1 MGDSVLQKEICCLRL
16 KGNIMAVASFH
27 HFGVPVNTAQ
37 RNETYLDGAKVYV
50 TDPEGHPFRV
60 EYLRFEPGSPMHP
73 DVRNKSH
80 AAFVVD
86 SLDEALQGRNVIVE
100 PFEAGESLRVAFI
113 NVDGA
118 VIELM
123 EKK

>member
-1 MGDSVLQKEICCLRL
+1 
-16 KGNIMAVASFH
+16 MAAASFH

-37 RNETYLDGAKVYV
+37 KNETYIGGAKVHV
-50 TDPEGHPFRV
+50 TDPEAHPFRV

-73 DVRNKSH
+73 DVQNKSH

-86 SLDEALQGRNVIVE
+86 SLDEALRGRNVIIK
-100 PFEAGESLRVAFI
+100 PFDATESLRVAFI
-113 NVDGA
+113 NDNGA
-118 VIELM
+118 IIELM